1 MLPITRAPSS
11 QKSYPSEQV
20 EGVETVFS
28 AERVG
33 AGGQPENPS
42 LSRLDLTVQ
51 ISLIGARTPQASTHL
66 TLNTEASNELQ
77 NDASNHQPQ
86 S

>member
-11 QKSYPSEQV
+11 QKPYPSEQV
-20 EGVETVFS
+20 EEVLTVSS

-33 AGGQPENPS
+33 AGGQPENPL

-51 ISLIGARTPQASTHL
+51 ISLIGARIPTGMCASH
-66 TLNTEASNELQ
+66 S
-77 NDASNHQPQ
+77 
-86 S
+86 

>member
-20 EGVETVFS
+20 EEVETVFS

-42 LSRLDLTVQ
+42 LSRLELTVQ
-51 ISLIGARTPQASTHL
+51 ISLIGARTLQACTHL
-66 TLNTEASNELQ
+66 TLNIEAYSELQ
-77 NDASNHQPQ
+77 KDASNHQPQ